1 MTHVRFH
8 APARW
13 PVLLLLLGFGA
24 AFSAVARAQPVAN
37 AAAAGATAPSSSRGY
52 ALQPG
57 DILEILVWKEEDLT
71 KEVLIR
77 PDGGISFPLAGDIM
91 ASGLT
96 VDQLR
101 TELTARL
108 GRFIPDLDVTVLLKE
123 VKGNKI
129 YVIGQVSKPGEFVV
143 NPQVDVMQALTMAGG
158 VTAFAS
164 QSGIFV
170 LRRTESGE
178 QTRLNFDLAA
188 ITKGRDLQQN
198 VMLQSGDVLVVP

>member
-1 MTHVRFH
+1 MTHSPLHSPVRWQ
-8 APARW
+8 A
-13 PVLLLLLGFGA
+13 LLLLLGFFA
-24 AFSAVARAQPVAN
+24 ALAGVARAQPAAQ
-37 AAAAGATAPSSSRGY
+37 AAAAPSASRGY

-77 PDGGISFPLAGDIM
+77 PDGGISFPLAGDLV
-91 ASGLT
+91 ASGRT

-101 TELTARL
+101 TELIARL

-158 VTAFAS
+158 VNAFAS
-164 QSGIFV
+164 LSDIFV

-178 QTRLNFDLAA
+178 QTRFNFDFTAV
-188 ITKGRDLQQN
+188 TKGRDLQQN
-198 VMLQSGDVLVVP
+198 IMLQSGDVLVVP